1 MQAGKV
7 PFTEEQNV
15 SCEER
20 SRHLLMTSVDKGQ
33 ARVRLDAAMQAV
45 INTSASDVIKV
56 SKRMKMK
63 KSRDENEKN
72 TLLDL
77 EMSVRSHI
85 RI

>member
-1 MQAGKV
+1 MHAGKI

-33 ARVRLDAAMQAV
+33 ARVKLDAAMQAV

-56 SKRMKMK
+56 SKWNEMNIKR
-63 KSRDENEKN
+63 NEKSFFSI
-72 TLLDL
+72 LYILRVWL
-77 EMSVRSHI
+77 YS
-85 RI
+85 